1 MGYQRRVHGDTPPEA
16 VQIQLKDIMKTF
28 ILLLCVVA
36 AVSANAIGET
46 CKTQKIG
53 NLLLKTALKNVAHY
67 DPQSTGCGTSDVVFC
82 TAELA
87 GTIAACIAAG
97 LTFGAELV
105 GCISAAIG
113 AGHTCY
119 DCICAVLQAMG
130 ISC

>member
-1 MGYQRRVHGDTPPEA
+1 MGTPPEA

-46 CKTQKIG
+46 CRTQKIE
-53 NLLLKTALKNVAHY
+53 NLLLKTALKNLPTYEPQTTDCGVA
-67 DPQSTGCGTSDVVFC
+67 DVAYC
-82 TAELA
+82 AGALA

-97 LTFGAELV
+97 FTAGLELV

-113 AGHTCY
+113 TASTCSG
-119 DCICAVLQAMG
+119 CICAVLEQMG
-130 ISC
+130 ISCGY